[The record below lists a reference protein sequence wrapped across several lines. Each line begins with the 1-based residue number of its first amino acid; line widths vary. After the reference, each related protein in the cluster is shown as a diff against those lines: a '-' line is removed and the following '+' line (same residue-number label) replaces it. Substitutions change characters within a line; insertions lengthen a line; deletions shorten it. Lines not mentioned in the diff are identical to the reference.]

1 MAETKKENRTT
12 KVWAHRG
19 ASGYRPENT
28 MEAFELAIKQGA
40 DGIELDV
47 HTSADGELIVMHDET
62 VDRVTDKTGLIKD
75 MILEQLKELKV
86 STDVEPNGIYR
97 VPTLVEV
104 LDLMRTT
111 DMMVNIELK
120 NSICFYPGMEEKI
133 LKLVKEMHM
142 EDQLIYSS
150 FNHYSLMQL
159 KQLDDHVQTGIL
171 FSDGWI
177 NPAMYAK
184 NLGINAVHPA
194 VYHLKY
200 PQFMEEVKRAGL
212 KMHVW
217 TANKPEHIQ
226 LVKDADAEAVIT
238 NYPDKAL
245 EIVGK

>member
-1 MAETKKENRTT
+1 MGKIRET

-47 HTSADGELIVMHDET
+47 HTSADGQLIVIHDET
-62 VDRVTDKTGLIKD
+62 VDRVTDGTGLVGEKT
-75 MILEQLKELKV
+75 LKELKDLKV
-86 STDVEPNGIYR
+86 STSAEPEGIYR
-97 VPTLVEV
+97 IPTLQEV

-120 NSICFYPGMEEKI
+120 NSICFYPGMEEKV
-133 LKLVKEMHM
+133 LKAVKEMKM
-142 EDQLIYSS
+142 EEQLIYSS
-150 FNHYSLMQL
+150 FNHYSLLKM
-159 KQLDDHVQTGIL
+159 KQLDSQVQTGIL
-171 FSDGWI
+171 FSDGWV

-200 PQFMEEVKRAGL
+200 PQFREEVKRAGL

-217 TANKPEHIQ
+217 TADKPEHIQ
-226 LVKDADAEAVIT
+226 LVKEAGAEAVIT
-238 NYPDKAL
+238 DYPDRAIAL
-245 EIVGK
+245 V

>member
-1 MAETKKENRTT
+1 MAEIRRKNRTT

-75 MILEQLKELKV
+75 MTLAQVKELKV
-86 STDVEPNGIYR
+86 STDA
-97 VPTLVEV
+97 LAEV
-104 LDLMRTT
+104 LDRMRTT

-238 NYPDKAL
+238 NYPDRAL

>member
-1 MAETKKENRTT
+1 MAETTRESRKT

-75 MILEQLKELKV
+75 MTLAQVKELKV

-111 DMMVNIELK
+111 DMLLSRNGREDIETGKRNAHGRSADLLLIQPLQ
-120 NSICFYPGMEEKI
+120 SDA
-133 LKLVKEMHM
+133 VKT
-142 EDQLIYSS
+142 I
-150 FNHYSLMQL
+150 
-159 KQLDDHVQTGIL
+159 G
-171 FSDGWI
+171 
-177 NPAMYAK
+177 
-184 NLGINAVHPA
+184 
-194 VYHLKY
+194 
-200 PQFMEEVKRAGL
+200 
-212 KMHVW
+212 
-217 TANKPEHIQ
+217 
-226 LVKDADAEAVIT
+226 
-238 NYPDKAL
+238 
-245 EIVGK
+245 

>member
-1 MAETKKENRTT
+1 MAEIRRKNRTT

-75 MILEQLKELKV
+75 MTLAQVKELKV
-86 STDVEPNGIYR
+86 STDAEPNGIYR
-97 VPTLVEV
+97 VPTLAEV

-194 VYHLKY
+194 VYHLNY
-200 PQFMEEVKRAGL
+200 PQLMEEVTRAGL
-212 KMHVW
+212 NRHVW
-217 TANKPEHIQ
+217 TANTPEHIQ

-238 NYPDKAL
+238 NYPDRAL

>member
-1 MAETKKENRTT
+1 MAETTRESRKT

-75 MILEQLKELKV
+75 MTLAQVKELKV

-111 DMMVNIELK
+111 DMMVQHLLLSRNGREDIETGKRNAHGRSADLLLIQPLQ
-120 NSICFYPGMEEKI
+120 SDA
-133 LKLVKEMHM
+133 VKT
-142 EDQLIYSS
+142 I
-150 FNHYSLMQL
+150 
-159 KQLDDHVQTGIL
+159 G
-171 FSDGWI
+171 
-177 NPAMYAK
+177 
-184 NLGINAVHPA
+184 
-194 VYHLKY
+194 
-200 PQFMEEVKRAGL
+200 
-212 KMHVW
+212 
-217 TANKPEHIQ
+217 
-226 LVKDADAEAVIT
+226 
-238 NYPDKAL
+238 
-245 EIVGK
+245 

>member
-1 MAETKKENRTT
+1 MIYYFGSTVNEFYIREADREMAETAERTT

-28 MEAFELAIKQGA
+28 MEAFELAIRQGA

-47 HTSADGELIVMHDET
+47 HTSADGELIVMH
-62 VDRVTDKTGLIKD
+62 
-75 MILEQLKELKV
+75 ELKV
-86 STDVEPNGIYR
+86 STSAEPTGIYR
-97 VPTLVEV
+97 VPTLAEV

-133 LKLVKEMHM
+133 LKLVKEMKM
-142 EDQLIYSS
+142 EEQLIYSS
-150 FNHYSLMQL
+150 FNHYSLLQL
-159 KQLDDHVQTGIL
+159 KQLDNHVQTGIL
-171 FSDGWI
+171 FSDGWV

-226 LVKDADAEAVIT
+226 LVKDAGAEAVIT
-238 NYPDKAL
+238 NYPDRAL
-245 EIVGK
+245 EIVNIK

>member
-1 MAETKKENRTT
+1 MAEIRRKNRTT

-75 MILEQLKELKV
+75 LTLAQVKELKV
-86 STDVEPNGIYR
+86 STDAEPNGIYR
-97 VPTLVEV
+97 VPTLAEV

-171 FSDGWI
+171 FSDG
-177 NPAMYAK
+177 
-184 NLGINAVHPA
+184 
-194 VYHLKY
+194 
-200 PQFMEEVKRAGL
+200 
-212 KMHVW
+212 
-217 TANKPEHIQ
+217 
-226 LVKDADAEAVIT
+226 
-238 NYPDKAL
+238 
-245 EIVGK
+245 

>member
-1 MAETKKENRTT
+1 MAETTRESRKT

-75 MILEQLKELKV
+75 MTLAQLKELKV

-150 FNHYSLMQL
+150 FNH
-159 KQLDDHVQTGIL
+159 
-171 FSDGWI
+171 
-177 NPAMYAK
+177 
-184 NLGINAVHPA
+184 
-194 VYHLKY
+194 
-200 PQFMEEVKRAGL
+200 
-212 KMHVW
+212 
-217 TANKPEHIQ
+217 
-226 LVKDADAEAVIT
+226 
-238 NYPDKAL
+238 
-245 EIVGK
+245 

>member
-1 MAETKKENRTT
+1 MSETRKT

-28 MEAFELAIKQGA
+28 MEAFELAIRQGA

-62 VDRVTDKTGLIKD
+62 VDRVTDGTGLIGEKT
-75 MILEQLKELKV
+75 LAQLRELKV
-86 STDVEPNGIYR
+86 STAAEPEGIYR
-97 VPTLVEV
+97 IPTLSEV
-104 LDLMRTT
+104 LDLMRST

-133 LKLVKEMHM
+133 LKAVKEMKM
-142 EDQLIYSS
+142 EEQLIYSS
-150 FNHYSLMQL
+150 FNHYSLLQL
-159 KQLDDHVQTGIL
+159 KQLDNQVQTGIL
-171 FSDGWI
+171 FSDGWV

-184 NLGINAVHPA
+184 KLGINAVHPA

-200 PQFMEEVKRAGL
+200 PQFREEVERAGL

-217 TANKPEHIQ
+217 TADKPEHIK
-226 LVKDADAEAVIT
+226 LVKEAGAEAVIT
-238 NYPDKAL
+238 DYPDRAL
-245 EIVGK
+245 ELV

>member
-1 MAETKKENRTT
+1 MAETTRENRTT

-75 MILEQLKELKV
+75 MTLAQLKELKV

-200 PQFMEEVKRAGL
+200 PQFMEEVKRVL
-212 KMHVW
+212 LRQM
-217 TANKPEHIQ
+217 IQ
-226 LVKDADAEAVIT
+226 
-238 NYPDKAL
+238 
-245 EIVGK
+245 

>member
-1 MAETKKENRTT
+1 MGKIRET

-28 MEAFELAIKQGA
+28 MEAFELAIRQGA

-47 HTSADGELIVMHDET
+47 HTSADGQLIVIHDET
-62 VDRVTDKTGLIKD
+62 VDRVTDGTGFAGEKTLK
-75 MILEQLKELKV
+75 ELKELKV
-86 STDVEPNGIYR
+86 STSAEPEGIYR
-97 VPTLVEV
+97 IPTLQEV

-120 NSICFYPGMEEKI
+120 NSICFYPGMEEKV
-133 LKLVKEMHM
+133 LKAVKEMKM
-142 EDQLIYSS
+142 EEQLIYSS
-150 FNHYSLMQL
+150 FNHYSLLKM
-159 KQLDDHVQTGIL
+159 KQLDSQVQTGIL
-171 FSDGWI
+171 FSDGWV

-200 PQFMEEVKRAGL
+200 PQFREEVKRAGL

-217 TANKPEHIQ
+217 TADKPEHIQ
-226 LVKDADAEAVIT
+226 LVKEAGAEAVIT
-238 NYPDKAL
+238 DYPDRAIAL
-245 EIVGK
+245 V

>member
-75 MILEQLKELKV
+75 MTLAQLKELKV

-150 FNHYSLMQL
+150 FNQYSLMQL
-159 KQLDDHVQTGIL
+159 KQLDDHVKTGIL
-171 FSDGWI
+171 FS
-177 NPAMYAK
+177 
-184 NLGINAVHPA
+184 
-194 VYHLKY
+194 
-200 PQFMEEVKRAGL
+200 E
-212 KMHVW
+212 
-217 TANKPEHIQ
+217 
-226 LVKDADAEAVIT
+226 
-238 NYPDKAL
+238 
-245 EIVGK
+245 

>member
-75 MILEQLKELKV
+75 MTLAQVKELKV

-120 NSICFYPGMEEKI
+120 KQHLLLSRNGREDIETGKRNAHGRSADLLLIQP
-133 LKLVKEMHM
+133 LQSDAVKT
-142 EDQLIYSS
+142 I
-150 FNHYSLMQL
+150 
-159 KQLDDHVQTGIL
+159 G
-171 FSDGWI
+171 
-177 NPAMYAK
+177 
-184 NLGINAVHPA
+184 
-194 VYHLKY
+194 
-200 PQFMEEVKRAGL
+200 
-212 KMHVW
+212 
-217 TANKPEHIQ
+217 
-226 LVKDADAEAVIT
+226 
-238 NYPDKAL
+238 
-245 EIVGK
+245 

>member
-1 MAETKKENRTT
+1 MIYYFGSTVNEFYIREADRKMAETAERTT

-47 HTSADGELIVMHDET
+47 HTSA
-62 VDRVTDKTGLIKD
+62 
-75 MILEQLKELKV
+75 
-86 STDVEPNGIYR
+86 EPTGIYR
-97 VPTLVEV
+97 VPTLAEV

-133 LKLVKEMHM
+133 LKLVKEMKM
-142 EDQLIYSS
+142 EEQLIYSS
-150 FNHYSLMQL
+150 FNHYSLLQL
-159 KQLDDHVQTGIL
+159 KQLDNHVQTGIL
-171 FSDGWI
+171 FSDGWV

-226 LVKDADAEAVIT
+226 LVKDAGAEAVIT
-238 NYPDKAL
+238 NYPDRAL
-245 EIVGK
+245 EIVNIK

>member
-1 MAETKKENRTT
+1 MSNVRET

-47 HTSADGELIVMHDET
+47 HTSADGQLIVIHDET
-62 VDRVTDKTGLIKD
+62 VDRVTDGTGLVGEKT
-75 MILEQLKELKV
+75 LKELKDLKV
-86 STDVEPNGIYR
+86 STSAEPEGIYR
-97 VPTLVEV
+97 IPTLQEV
-104 LDLMRTT
+104 LNLMRTT

-120 NSICFYPGMEEKI
+120 NSICFYPGMEEKV
-133 LKLVKEMHM
+133 LKAVKEAKM
-142 EDQLIYSS
+142 EEQLIYSS
-150 FNHYSLMQL
+150 FNHYSLLQL
-159 KQLDDHVQTGIL
+159 KQLDKNVQTGIL
-171 FSDGWI
+171 FSDGWV

-200 PQFMEEVKRAGL
+200 PQFREEVKRAGL

-217 TANKPEHIQ
+217 TADKPEHIQ
-226 LVKDADAEAVIT
+226 LVKEAGAEAVIT
-238 NYPDKAL
+238 DYPDRAIAL
-245 EIVGK
+245 V

>member
-75 MILEQLKELKV
+75 MTLAQLKELKV

-111 DMMVNIELK
+111 YDGKYRIKKQHLLLSRNGREDIETGKRNAHGRSADLLLIQPLQ
-120 NSICFYPGMEEKI
+120 SDA
-133 LKLVKEMHM
+133 VKT
-142 EDQLIYSS
+142 I
-150 FNHYSLMQL
+150 
-159 KQLDDHVQTGIL
+159 G
-171 FSDGWI
+171 
-177 NPAMYAK
+177 
-184 NLGINAVHPA
+184 
-194 VYHLKY
+194 
-200 PQFMEEVKRAGL
+200 
-212 KMHVW
+212 
-217 TANKPEHIQ
+217 
-226 LVKDADAEAVIT
+226 
-238 NYPDKAL
+238 
-245 EIVGK
+245 